1 MGKGRFIKWAFLAAA
16 LVLTAAGPSTGKEL
30 ETGRLRVAVWPEYDS
45 KGVLFIYDGRFKDEG
60 AFPATARFLI
70 PKGAVI
76 SDACSLSPKGT
87 HFCQLYEK
95 KSAGDADEVTLKL
108 PYPNFYL
115 SFHTDPFGS
124 AGPGGKRELAHTIR
138 TSYRT
143 ETLEVDVQSPL
154 RAEGFKVI
162 SPGGIRTSEKNGYT
176 HYEAAFKDVAKGA
189 AIDLR
194 LEYRKK
200 DSRPSVDIKYSPMS
214 SDAAA
219 GNAPYERQ
227 RGARTYLY
235 VAVAAGA
242 VILAAL
248 LFILLRSG
256 KPRR

>member
-1 MGKGRFIKWAFLAAA
+1 MGKGRFIKGAFLAAA
-16 LVLTAAGPSTGKEL
+16 LVLTAAWPSTGKEL

-76 SDACSLSPKGT
+76 SDACSLSPQGR
-87 HFCQLYEK
+87 HFCQLFEK
-95 KSAGDADEVTLKL
+95 KSAGDVDEVTLKL

-124 AGPGGKRELAHTIR
+124 AGPGGKRELTHTIR

-154 RAEGFKVI
+154 RAEGFKVV
-162 SPGGIRTSEKNGYT
+162 SPGGIKTSERNGLT

-194 LEYRKK
+194 LEYRKR
-200 DSRPSVDIKYSPMS
+200 DSRPTVDIKYSPMS
-214 SDAAA
+214 TDAT

-235 VAVAAGA
+235 AAIAAGA
-242 VILAAL
+242 AILAAL
-248 LFILLRSG
+248 LFILLRPG
-256 KPRR
+256 KLRR